1 MTIQYKTGDLIAA
14 FKAGEVLVIAHQ
26 ANCMNTMG
34 SGVAKAIREAFPQA
48 YEADCVTR
56 KGDKEKL
63 GGFTVSA
70 DAEFGLIFNLYG
82 QYDYGREAG
91 KVYTDLS
98 ALRSAMSQM
107 ATFLRHIDYRAA
119 AGTIGLPKLGAGL
132 GGAKWEDVAQ
142 IIEEELCDFDV
153 VIYSL

>member
-1 MTIQYKTGDLIAA
+1 MIKYKTGDLIEA
-14 FKAGEVLVIAHQ
+14 FQSGEVHVIAHQ

-48 YEADCVTR
+48 YASDSVTA

-70 DAEFGLIFNLYG
+70 DEKCGLIFNLYG
-82 QYDYGREAG
+82 QFDYGREVG

-98 ALRSAMSQM
+98 ALRSAMNQM
-107 ATFLRHIDYRAA
+107 STFLHHIDYHEAG
-119 AGTIGLPKLGAGL
+119 GTIGLPKLGAGL
-132 GGAKWEDVAQ
+132 GGAKWEDVEQ
-142 IIEEELCDFDV
+142 IIIEELHAFDV
-153 VIYSL
+153 TIYSL